1 MTCVRAEYQE
11 KRNLLMDIEYLLFL
25 QRFRESINDSLTPF
39 MEGISLFAVSYLIM
53 IPVFVYWVINKRS
66 GLYTLVSYYLCC
78 GINAIVKLTVC
89 AYRPWIRDA
98 RVHPAGDAITTA
110 TGYSFPSGHTVTA
123 GPIYGGLAVV
133 SWSWKKFVSV
143 ILIILLLLTA
153 FSRNYLGVHTP
164 QDVFVGICE
173 SVFWLIIISKI
184 FTYLDEHPEKENM
197 LLLICFIVGWLG
209 IAYITFKPYPMDYVD
224 GKLLVDPQAMMNDGY
239 GDICLLIAFPVARYI
254 EKRWIGFQAPGLKGA
269 GLVAGIA
276 GLIPL
281 GLMIKFM
288 KPPLDNLLG
297 THWGHFT
304 YTFILVLYCIALWP
318 LVMKA
323 VGKGKEEK

>member
-1 MTCVRAEYQE
+1 
-11 KRNLLMDIEYLLFL
+11 MDIEYLLFL

-39 MEGISLFAVSYLIM
+39 MEGISLFAVTYLIM
-53 IPVFVYWVINKRS
+53 IPVFVYWVVSKRK

-78 GINAIVKLTVC
+78 GFNAIVKLTVC

-143 ILIILLLLTA
+143 ILGIFLLLTA

-173 SVFWLIIISKI
+173 SVFWLIIVAKI
-184 FTYLDEHPEKENM
+184 FTYLDEHPEKENL

-224 GKLLVDPQAMMNDGY
+224 GKLLVDPQKMMNDGY

-254 EKRWIGFQAPGLKGA
+254 EKRWIGFQAPGLEGA
-269 GLVAGIA
+269 GLAAGIV

-281 GLMIKFM
+281 FLMIKFM
-288 KPPLDNLLG
+288 RPALDGVLG
-297 THWGHFT
+297 THWGHFVN
-304 YTFILVLYCIALWP
+304 TFIIVLYCIALWP
-318 LVMKA
+318 LVIKA
-323 VGKGKEEK
+323 VSKTEAKAEDKAEK

>member
-1 MTCVRAEYQE
+1 
-11 KRNLLMDIEYLLFL
+11 MDIEYLLFL

-39 MEGISLFAVSYLIM
+39 MEGISLFAVTYLIM
-53 IPVFVYWVINKRS
+53 IPVFVYWVVSKRK

-78 GINAIVKLTVC
+78 GFNAIVKLTVC

-123 GPIYGGLAVV
+123 GPIYGGMAVV

-143 ILIILLLLTA
+143 ILGIFLLLTA

-173 SVFWLIIISKI
+173 SVFWLIIVAKI
-184 FTYLDEHPEKENM
+184 FTYLDEHPEKENL

-224 GKLLVDPQAMMNDGY
+224 GKLLVDPQKMMNDGY

-269 GLVAGIA
+269 GLAAGIV
-276 GLIPL
+276 GLVPL
-281 GLMIKFM
+281 FLMIKFM
-288 KPPLDNLLG
+288 RPALDGVLG
-297 THWGHFT
+297 THWGHFAN
-304 YTFILVLYCIALWP
+304 TFIIVLYCIALWP
-318 LVMKA
+318 LVIKA
-323 VGKGKEEK
+323 VSKTEAKAEEKAEK

>member
-1 MTCVRAEYQE
+1 
-11 KRNLLMDIEYLLFL
+11 MDIEYLLFL

-39 MEGISLFAVSYLIM
+39 MEGISLFAVTYLIM
-53 IPVFVYWVINKRS
+53 IPVFVYWVVSKRK

-78 GINAIVKLTVC
+78 GFNAIVKLTVC

-143 ILIILLLLTA
+143 ILGIFLLLTA

-173 SVFWLIIISKI
+173 SVFWLIIVAKI
-184 FTYLDEHPEKENM
+184 FTYLDEHPEKENL

-224 GKLLVDPQAMMNDGY
+224 GKLLVDPQKMMNDGY

-254 EKRWIGFQAPGLKGA
+254 EKRWIGFQAPGLKSA
-269 GLVAGIA
+269 GLAAGIV
-276 GLIPL
+276 GLVPL
-281 GLMIKFM
+281 FLMIKFM
-288 KPPLDNLLG
+288 RPALDGLLG

-304 YTFILVLYCIALWP
+304 HSFILVLYCVALWP
-318 LVMKA
+318 LVIKA
-323 VGKGKEEK
+323 VSKTEAKAEDKAEK

>member
-1 MTCVRAEYQE
+1 
-11 KRNLLMDIEYLLFL
+11 MDIEYLLFL

-39 MEGISLFAVSYLIM
+39 MEGISLFAVTYLIM
-53 IPVFVYWVINKRS
+53 IPVFVYWVVSKRK

-78 GINAIVKLTVC
+78 GFNAIVKLTVC

-143 ILIILLLLTA
+143 ILGIFLLLTA

-173 SVFWLIIISKI
+173 SVFWLIIVAKI
-184 FTYLDEHPEKENM
+184 FTYLDEHPEKENL

-224 GKLLVDPQAMMNDGY
+224 GKLLVDPQKMMNDGY
-239 GDICLLIAFPVARYI
+239 GDICLLIVFPVARYI

-269 GLVAGIA
+269 GLAAGIA

-281 GLMIKFM
+281 FLMIKFM
-288 KPPLDNLLG
+288 RPALDGVLG
-297 THWGHFT
+297 THWGHFAN
-304 YTFILVLYCIALWP
+304 TFIIVLYCIALWP
-318 LVMKA
+318 LVIKA
-323 VGKGKEEK
+323 VSKTEAKAEDKAEK

>member
-1 MTCVRAEYQE
+1 
-11 KRNLLMDIEYLLFL
+11 MDIEYLLFL

-39 MEGISLFAVSYLIM
+39 MEGISLFAVTYLIM
-53 IPVFVYWVINKRS
+53 IPVFVYWVVSKRK

-78 GINAIVKLTVC
+78 GFNAIVKLTVC

-143 ILIILLLLTA
+143 ILGIFLLLTA

-173 SVFWLIIISKI
+173 SVFWLIIVAKI
-184 FTYLDEHPEKENM
+184 FTYLDEHPEKENL
-197 LLLICFIVGWLG
+197 LLLICFILGWLG

-224 GKLLVDPQAMMNDGY
+224 GKLLVDPQKMMNDGY

-269 GLVAGIA
+269 GLAAGIV

-281 GLMIKFM
+281 FLMIKFM
-288 KPPLDNLLG
+288 RPALDGVLG
-297 THWGHFT
+297 THWGHFAN
-304 YTFILVLYCIALWP
+304 TFIIVLYCIALWP
-318 LVMKA
+318 LVIKA
-323 VGKGKEEK
+323 VSKTEAKAEDKAEK

>member
-1 MTCVRAEYQE
+1 
-11 KRNLLMDIEYLLFL
+11 MDIEYLLFL

-39 MEGISLFAVSYLIM
+39 MEGISLFAVTYLIM
-53 IPVFVYWVINKRS
+53 IPVFVYWVVSKRK

-78 GINAIVKLTVC
+78 GFNAIVKLTVC

-143 ILIILLLLTA
+143 ILGIFLLLTA

-173 SVFWLIIISKI
+173 SVFWLIIVAKI
-184 FTYLDEHPEKENM
+184 FTYLDEHPEKENL

-224 GKLLVDPQAMMNDGY
+224 GKLLVDPQKMMNDGY

-269 GLVAGIA
+269 GLAAGIV

-281 GLMIKFM
+281 FLMIKFM
-288 KPPLDNLLG
+288 RPALDGLLG

-304 YTFILVLYCIALWP
+304 HSFILVLYCIALWP
-318 LVMKA
+318 LVIKA
-323 VGKGKEEK
+323 VSKTEAKAEDKAEK

>member
-1 MTCVRAEYQE
+1 
-11 KRNLLMDIEYLLFL
+11 MDIEYLLFL

-39 MEGISLFAVSYLIM
+39 MEGISLFAVTYLIM
-53 IPVFVYWVINKRS
+53 IPVFVYWVVSKRK

-78 GINAIVKLTVC
+78 GFNAIVKLTVC

-143 ILIILLLLTA
+143 ILGIFLLLTA

-173 SVFWLIIISKI
+173 SVFWLIIVAKI
-184 FTYLDEHPEKENM
+184 FTYLDEHPEKENL

-224 GKLLVDPQAMMNDGY
+224 GKLLVDPQKMMNDGY
-239 GDICLLIAFPVARYI
+239 GDICLLIACPVARYI
-254 EKRWIGFQAPGLKGA
+254 GKRWIGFQAPGLKGA
-269 GLVAGIA
+269 GLAAGIA

-281 GLMIKFM
+281 FLMIKFM
-288 KPPLDNLLG
+288 RPALDGVLG
-297 THWGHFT
+297 THWGHFAN
-304 YTFILVLYCIALWP
+304 TFIIVLYCIALWP
-318 LVMKA
+318 LVIKA
-323 VGKGKEEK
+323 VSKTEAKAEDKAEK

>member
-1 MTCVRAEYQE
+1 
-11 KRNLLMDIEYLLFL
+11 MDIEYLLFL

-39 MEGISLFAVSYLIM
+39 MEGISLFAVTYLIM
-53 IPVFVYWVINKRS
+53 IPVFVYWVVSKRK

-78 GINAIVKLTVC
+78 GFNAIVKLTVC

-143 ILIILLLLTA
+143 ILGFFLLLTA

-173 SVFWLIIISKI
+173 SVFWLIIVAKI
-184 FTYLDEHPEKENM
+184 FTYLDEHPEKENL

-224 GKLLVDPQAMMNDGY
+224 GKLLVDPQKMMNDGY

-254 EKRWIGFQAPGLKGA
+254 EKIWIGFQAPGLKGA
-269 GLVAGIA
+269 GLAAGIV

-281 GLMIKFM
+281 FLMIKFM
-288 KPPLDNLLG
+288 RPALDGVLG
-297 THWGHFT
+297 THWGHFAN
-304 YTFILVLYCIALWP
+304 TFILVLYCIALWP
-318 LVMKA
+318 LVIKA
-323 VGKGKEEK
+323 VSKTEAKAEDKAEK

>member
-1 MTCVRAEYQE
+1 
-11 KRNLLMDIEYLLFL
+11 MDIEYLLFL

-39 MEGISLFAVSYLIM
+39 MEGISLFAVTYLIM
-53 IPVFVYWVINKRS
+53 IPVFVYWVVSKRK

-78 GINAIVKLTVC
+78 GFNAIVKLTVC

-143 ILIILLLLTA
+143 ILGIFLLLTA

-173 SVFWLIIISKI
+173 SVFWLIIVAKI
-184 FTYLDEHPEKENM
+184 FTYLDEHPEKENL

-224 GKLLVDPQAMMNDGY
+224 GKLLVDPQKMMNDGY

-269 GLVAGIA
+269 GLAAGIV

-281 GLMIKFM
+281 FVMIKFM
-288 KPPLDNLLG
+288 RPALDGLLG

-304 YTFILVLYCIALWP
+304 HSFILVLYCIALWP
-318 LVMKA
+318 LVIKA
-323 VGKGKEEK
+323 VSKTEAKAEDKAEK

>member
-1 MTCVRAEYQE
+1 
-11 KRNLLMDIEYLLFL
+11 MDIEYLLFL

-39 MEGISLFAVSYLIM
+39 MEGISLFAVTYLIM
-53 IPVFVYWVINKRS
+53 IPVFVYWVVSKRK

-78 GINAIVKLTVC
+78 GFNAIVKLTVC

-143 ILIILLLLTA
+143 ILGIFLLLTA

-173 SVFWLIIISKI
+173 SVFWLIIVAKI
-184 FTYLDEHPEKENM
+184 FTYLDEHPEKENL

-224 GKLLVDPQAMMNDGY
+224 GKLLVDPQKMMNDGY

-269 GLVAGIA
+269 GLAAGIV

-281 GLMIKFM
+281 FVMIKLM
-288 KPPLDNLLG
+288 RPALDGVLG

-304 YTFILVLYCIALWP
+304 HSFILVLYCVALWP
-318 LVMKA
+318 LVIKA
-323 VGKGKEEK
+323 VSKTEAKAEDKAEK

>member
-1 MTCVRAEYQE
+1 
-11 KRNLLMDIEYLLFL
+11 MDIEYLLFL

-39 MEGISLFAVSYLIM
+39 MEGISLFAVTYLIM
-53 IPVFVYWVINKRS
+53 IPVFVYWVVSKRK

-78 GINAIVKLTVC
+78 GFNAIVKLTVC

-143 ILIILLLLTA
+143 ILGIFLLLTA

-173 SVFWLIIISKI
+173 SVFWLIIVAKI
-184 FTYLDEHPEKENM
+184 FTYLDEHPEKENL

-224 GKLLVDPQAMMNDGY
+224 GKLLVDPQKMMNDGY

-269 GLVAGIA
+269 GLAAGIV

-281 GLMIKFM
+281 FLMIKFM
-288 KPPLDNLLG
+288 RPALDGVLG
-297 THWGHFT
+297 THWGHFAN
-304 YTFILVLYCIALWP
+304 TFIIVLYCIALWP
-318 LVMKA
+318 LVIKA
-323 VGKGKEEK
+323 VSKTEAKAEEKAE

>member
-1 MTCVRAEYQE
+1 
-11 KRNLLMDIEYLLFL
+11 MDIEYLLFL

-39 MEGISLFAVSYLIM
+39 MEGISLFAVTYLIM
-53 IPVFVYWVINKRS
+53 IPVFVYWVVSKRK

-78 GINAIVKLTVC
+78 GFNAIVKLTVC

-143 ILIILLLLTA
+143 ILGIFLLLTA

-173 SVFWLIIISKI
+173 SVFWLIIVAKI
-184 FTYLDEHPEKENM
+184 FTYLDEHPEKENL

-224 GKLLVDPQAMMNDGY
+224 GKLLVDPQKMMNDGY

-269 GLVAGIA
+269 GLAAGIA
-276 GLIPL
+276 GLVPL
-281 GLMIKFM
+281 FLMIKFM
-288 KPPLDNLLG
+288 RPALDGVLG
-297 THWGHFT
+297 THWGHFAN
-304 YTFILVLYCIALWP
+304 TFIIVLYCIALWP
-318 LVMKA
+318 LVIKA
-323 VGKGKEEK
+323 VSKEKEEG

>member
-1 MTCVRAEYQE
+1 
-11 KRNLLMDIEYLLFL
+11 MDIEYLLFL

-39 MEGISLFAVSYLIM
+39 MEGISLFAVTYLIM
-53 IPVFVYWVINKRS
+53 IPVFVYWVVSKRK

-78 GINAIVKLTVC
+78 GFNAIVKLTVC

-143 ILIILLLLTA
+143 ILGIFLLLTA

-173 SVFWLIIISKI
+173 SVFWLIIVAKI
-184 FTYLDEHPEKENM
+184 FTYLDEHPEKENL

-224 GKLLVDPQAMMNDGY
+224 GKLLVDPQKMMNDGY

-269 GLVAGIA
+269 GLAAGIA
-276 GLIPL
+276 GLVPL
-281 GLMIKFM
+281 FLMIKFM
-288 KPPLDNLLG
+288 RPALDGVLG
-297 THWGHFT
+297 THWGHFAN
-304 YTFILVLYCIALWP
+304 TFIIVLYCIALWP
-318 LVMKA
+318 LVIKA
-323 VGKGKEEK
+323 VSKTENKAEEKAEE

>member
-1 MTCVRAEYQE
+1 
-11 KRNLLMDIEYLLFL
+11 MDIEYLLFL

-39 MEGISLFAVSYLIM
+39 MEGISLFAVTYLIM
-53 IPVFVYWVINKRS
+53 IPVFVYWVVSKRK

-78 GINAIVKLTVC
+78 GFNAIVKLTVC

-143 ILIILLLLTA
+143 ILGIFLLLTA

-173 SVFWLIIISKI
+173 SVFWLIIVAKI
-184 FTYLDEHPEKENM
+184 FTYLDEHPEKENL

-224 GKLLVDPQAMMNDGY
+224 GKLLVDPQKMMNDGY

-269 GLVAGIA
+269 GLAAGIV

-281 GLMIKFM
+281 FVMIKLM
-288 KPPLDNLLG
+288 RPALDGVLG

-304 YTFILVLYCIALWP
+304 HSFILVLYCIALWP
-318 LVMKA
+318 LVIKA
-323 VGKGKEEK
+323 VSKTEAKAEDKAEK

>member
-1 MTCVRAEYQE
+1 
-11 KRNLLMDIEYLLFL
+11 MDIEYLLFL

-39 MEGISLFAVSYLIM
+39 MEGISLFAVTYLIM
-53 IPVFVYWVINKRS
+53 IPVFVYWVVSKRK

-78 GINAIVKLTVC
+78 GFNAIVKLTVC

-143 ILIILLLLTA
+143 ILGIFLLLTA

-173 SVFWLIIISKI
+173 SVFWLIIVAKI
-184 FTYLDEHPEKENM
+184 FTYLDEHPEKENL

-224 GKLLVDPQAMMNDGY
+224 GKLLVDPQKMMNDGY

-254 EKRWIGFQAPGLKGA
+254 EKRWIEFQAPGLKGA
-269 GLVAGIA
+269 GLAAGIA
-276 GLIPL
+276 GLVPL
-281 GLMIKFM
+281 FLMIKFM
-288 KPPLDNLLG
+288 RPALDGVLG
-297 THWGHFT
+297 THWGHFAN
-304 YTFILVLYCIALWP
+304 TFIIVLYCIALWP
-318 LVMKA
+318 LVIKA
-323 VGKGKEEK
+323 VSKTEAKAEDKAEK

>member
-1 MTCVRAEYQE
+1 
-11 KRNLLMDIEYLLFL
+11 MDIEYLLFL

-39 MEGISLFAVSYLIM
+39 MEGISLFAVTYLIM
-53 IPVFVYWVINKRS
+53 IPVFVYWVVSKRK

-78 GINAIVKLTVC
+78 GFNAIVKLTVC

-143 ILIILLLLTA
+143 ILGIFLLLTA

-173 SVFWLIIISKI
+173 SVFWLIIVAKI
-184 FTYLDEHPEKENM
+184 FTYLDEHPEKENL

-224 GKLLVDPQAMMNDGY
+224 GKLLVDPQKMMNDGY

-269 GLVAGIA
+269 GLAAGIA

-281 GLMIKFM
+281 FLMIKFM
-288 KPPLDNLLG
+288 RPALDGVLG
-297 THWGHFT
+297 THWGHFAN
-304 YTFILVLYCIALWP
+304 TFIIVLYCIALWP
-318 LVMKA
+318 LVIKA
-323 VGKGKEEK
+323 VSKTEAKAEDMVEK

>member
-1 MTCVRAEYQE
+1 
-11 KRNLLMDIEYLLFL
+11 MDIEYLLFL

-39 MEGISLFAVSYLIM
+39 MEGISLFAVTYLIM
-53 IPVFVYWVINKRS
+53 IPVFVYWVISKRK

-78 GINAIVKLTVC
+78 GFNAIVKLTVC

-143 ILIILLLLTA
+143 ILGIFLLLTA

-173 SVFWLIIISKI
+173 SVFWLIIVAKI
-184 FTYLDEHPEKENM
+184 FTYLDDHPEKENL
-197 LLLICFIVGWLG
+197 LLLICFILGWLG
-209 IAYITFKPYPMDYVD
+209 IVYITFKPYPMDYVD
-224 GKLLVDPQAMMNDGY
+224 GKLLVDPQKMMNDGY
-239 GDICLLIAFPVARYI
+239 ADICLLIAFPVARYI

-269 GLVAGIA
+269 GLAAGIA
-276 GLIPL
+276 GLVPL
-281 GLMIKFM
+281 FLMIKFM
-288 KPPLDNLLG
+288 RPQLDGLLG
-297 THWGHFT
+297 THWGHFANN
-304 YTFILVLYCIALWP
+304 FILVLYCVALWP
-318 LVMKA
+318 LVIKA
-323 VGKGKEEK
+323 VSKTENKAEEKAEE

>member
-1 MTCVRAEYQE
+1 
-11 KRNLLMDIEYLLFL
+11 MDIEYLLFL

-39 MEGISLFAVSYLIM
+39 MEGISLFAVTYLIM
-53 IPVFVYWVINKRS
+53 IPVFVYWVVSKRK

-78 GINAIVKLTVC
+78 GFNAIVKLTVC

-143 ILIILLLLTA
+143 ILGIFLLLTA

-173 SVFWLIIISKI
+173 SVFWLIIVAKI
-184 FTYLDEHPEKENM
+184 FTYLDEHPEKENL

-224 GKLLVDPQAMMNDGY
+224 GKLLVDPQKMMNDGY

-269 GLVAGIA
+269 GLAAGIV

-281 GLMIKFM
+281 FLMIKFM
-288 KPPLDNLLG
+288 RPALDGVLG
-297 THWGHFT
+297 THWGHFAN
-304 YTFILVLYCIALWP
+304 TFILVLYCIALWP
-318 LVMKA
+318 LVIKA
-323 VGKGKEEK
+323 VSKMEAKAEDKAEK

>member
-1 MTCVRAEYQE
+1 
-11 KRNLLMDIEYLLFL
+11 MDIEYLLFL

-39 MEGISLFAVSYLIM
+39 MEGISLFAVTYLIM
-53 IPVFVYWVINKRS
+53 IPVFVYWVVSKRK

-78 GINAIVKLTVC
+78 GFNAIVKLTVC

-143 ILIILLLLTA
+143 ILGIFLLLTA

-173 SVFWLIIISKI
+173 SVFWLIIVAKI
-184 FTYLDEHPEKENM
+184 FTYLDEHPEKENL

-224 GKLLVDPQAMMNDGY
+224 GKLLVDPQKMMNDGY

-269 GLVAGIA
+269 GLAAGIV

-281 GLMIKFM
+281 FLMIKFM
-288 KPPLDNLLG
+288 QPALDGVLG
-297 THWGHFT
+297 THWGHFAN
-304 YTFILVLYCIALWP
+304 TFIIVLYCIALWP
-318 LVMKA
+318 LVIKA
-323 VGKGKEEK
+323 VSKTEAKAEDKAEK

>member
-1 MTCVRAEYQE
+1 
-11 KRNLLMDIEYLLFL
+11 MDIEYLLFL

-39 MEGISLFAVSYLIM
+39 MEGISLFAVTYLIM
-53 IPVFVYWVINKRS
+53 IPVFVYWVVSKRK

-78 GINAIVKLTVC
+78 GFNAIVKLTVC

-143 ILIILLLLTA
+143 ILGIFLLLTA

-173 SVFWLIIISKI
+173 SVFWLIIVAKI
-184 FTYLDEHPEKENM
+184 FTYLDEHPEKENL

-224 GKLLVDPQAMMNDGY
+224 GKLLVDPQKMMNDGY

-269 GLVAGIA
+269 GLAAGIA

-281 GLMIKFM
+281 FLMIKFM
-288 KPPLDNLLG
+288 RPALDGVLG
-297 THWGHFT
+297 THWGHFAN
-304 YTFILVLYCIALWP
+304 TFIIVLYCIALWP
-318 LVMKA
+318 LVIKA
-323 VGKGKEEK
+323 VSKTEAKAEEKVEK

>member
-1 MTCVRAEYQE
+1 
-11 KRNLLMDIEYLLFL
+11 MDIEYLLFL

-39 MEGISLFAVSYLIM
+39 MEGISLFAVTYLIM
-53 IPVFVYWVINKRS
+53 IPVFVYWVVSKRK

-78 GINAIVKLTVC
+78 GFNAIVKLTVC

-143 ILIILLLLTA
+143 ILGIFLLLTA

-173 SVFWLIIISKI
+173 SVFWLIIVAKI
-184 FTYLDEHPEKENM
+184 FTYLDEHPEKENL

-224 GKLLVDPQAMMNDGY
+224 GKLLVDPQKMMNDGY
-239 GDICLLIAFPVARYI
+239 GDICLLIVFPVARYI

-269 GLVAGIA
+269 GLAAGIA
-276 GLIPL
+276 GLVPL
-281 GLMIKFM
+281 FLMIKFM
-288 KPPLDNLLG
+288 RPALDGVLG
-297 THWGHFT
+297 THWGHFAN
-304 YTFILVLYCIALWP
+304 TFILVLYCIALWP
-318 LVMKA
+318 LVIKA
-323 VGKGKEEK
+323 VSKTEAKAEDKAEK

>member
-1 MTCVRAEYQE
+1 
-11 KRNLLMDIEYLLFL
+11 MDIEYLLFL

-39 MEGISLFAVSYLIM
+39 MEGISLFAVTYLIM
-53 IPVFVYWVINKRS
+53 IPVFVYWVVSKRK

-78 GINAIVKLTVC
+78 GFNAIVKLTVC

-143 ILIILLLLTA
+143 ILGIFLLLTA

-173 SVFWLIIISKI
+173 SVFWLIIVAKI
-184 FTYLDEHPEKENM
+184 FTYLDEHPEKENL

-224 GKLLVDPQAMMNDGY
+224 GKLLVDPQKMMNDGY

-254 EKRWIGFQAPGLKGA
+254 EKKWIGFQAPGLKGA
-269 GLVAGIA
+269 GLAAGIV
-276 GLIPL
+276 GLVPL
-281 GLMIKFM
+281 FLMIKFM
-288 KPPLDNLLG
+288 RPALDGVLG
-297 THWGHFT
+297 THWGHFAN
-304 YTFILVLYCIALWP
+304 TFIIVLYCIALWP
-318 LVMKA
+318 LVIKA
-323 VGKGKEEK
+323 VSKTENKAEEKAEE

>member
-1 MTCVRAEYQE
+1 
-11 KRNLLMDIEYLLFL
+11 MDIEYLLFL

-39 MEGISLFAVSYLIM
+39 MEGISLFAVTYLIM
-53 IPVFVYWVINKRS
+53 IPVFVYWVVSKRK

-78 GINAIVKLTVC
+78 GFNAIVKLTVC

-143 ILIILLLLTA
+143 ILGIFLLLTA

-173 SVFWLIIISKI
+173 SVFWLIIVAKI
-184 FTYLDEHPEKENM
+184 FTYLDEHPEKENL

-224 GKLLVDPQAMMNDGY
+224 GKLLVDPQKMMNDGY
-239 GDICLLIAFPVARYI
+239 GDICLLIVFPVARYI

-269 GLVAGIA
+269 GLAAGIV

-281 GLMIKFM
+281 FLMIKFM
-288 KPPLDNLLG
+288 RPALDGVLG
-297 THWGHFT
+297 THWGHFAN
-304 YTFILVLYCIALWP
+304 TFIIVLYCIARWP
-318 LVMKA
+318 LVIKA
-323 VGKGKEEK
+323 VSKTEAKAEDKAEK